1 MANWIVGHQRFASDD
16 TKKKE
21 PYVCFPKSSGRST
34 NGSMNKEQPMVRAAG
49 LGDLDVLVA
58 GNLALAEETERV
70 RLDAD
75 TLRQGIRALL
85 ESRAP
90 GRYWVA
96 ELEGRV
102 VGQLLI
108 TFEWSDWRNRMVWW
122 IQSVYVMPNVRGRGV
137 LRTLYDATRRE
148 ALASGSGGLRL
159 YVDTTNVR
167 AQKVYAALGMSG
179 DHYRVFEEMFAEP
192 LSSADISDR

>member
-1 MANWIVGHQRFASDD
+1 MHDRKPN
-16 TKKKE
+16 
-21 PYVCFPKSSGRST
+21 
-34 NGSMNKEQPMVRAAG
+34 VRAAG
-49 LGDLDVLVA
+49 VEDLEALVG

-70 RLDAD
+70 RLDMN

-96 ELEGRV
+96 ELDGRV

-122 IQSVYVMPNVRGRGV
+122 IQSVYVAPDSRGHGV
-137 LRTLYDATRRE
+137 FRTLYDAARRE
-148 ALASGSGGLRL
+148 ARAAGAGGLRL
-159 YVDTTNVR
+159 YVDTTNHR
-167 AQKVYAALGMSG
+167 AQAIYSALGMNG
-179 DHYRVFEEMFAEP
+179 DHYRVFEDMFVEP
-192 LSSADISDR
+192 PRLTDHQPLRQEES